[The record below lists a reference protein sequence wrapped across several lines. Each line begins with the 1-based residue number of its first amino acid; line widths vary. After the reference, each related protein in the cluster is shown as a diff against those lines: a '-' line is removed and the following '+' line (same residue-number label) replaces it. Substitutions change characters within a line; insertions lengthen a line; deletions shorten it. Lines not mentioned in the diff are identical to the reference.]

1 MKITSLEELKE
12 IAKGEVI
19 ELPGFDEKPF
29 VVRAKRPSLLNLVS
43 SGAIPNELLTTAY
56 SIFNGRNVTGK
67 QEAVSMKE
75 THDLLRIVA
84 EKALIEPTL
93 KQIEEAGLE
102 LTDLQLLELYN
113 YSQQGV
119 RALQSF
125 REKQKNIKNN

>member
-19 ELPGFDEKPF
+19 ELPGFNEKPF

>member
-1 MKITSLEELKE
+1 MKITNLEELKE

-19 ELPGFDEKPF
+19 ELPGFNEKPF

>member
-19 ELPGFDEKPF
+19 ELPGFNEKPF

-43 SGAIPNELLTTAY
+43 SGEIPNELLTTAY
-56 SIFNGRNVTGK
+56 SIFNGRTVTGK

-75 THDLLRIVA
+75 TNDLLRIVA

>member
-19 ELPGFDEKPF
+19 ELPGFNEKPF

-56 SIFNGRNVTGK
+56 SIFNGRTVTGK

-75 THDLLRIVA
+75 TNDLLRIVA

>member
-19 ELPGFDEKPF
+19 ELPGFNEKPF

-56 SIFNGRNVTGK
+56 SIFNGRTVTGK